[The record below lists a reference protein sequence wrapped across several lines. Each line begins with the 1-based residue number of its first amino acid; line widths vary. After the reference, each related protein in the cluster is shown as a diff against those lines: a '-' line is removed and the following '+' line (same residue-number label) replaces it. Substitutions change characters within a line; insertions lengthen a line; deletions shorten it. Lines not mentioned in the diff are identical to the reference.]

1 MLILVARRARSLRA
15 ERIIDM
21 PTGEIIARYAAAA
34 IVGYLVG
41 SIPNGVLV
49 GKLFGNRDPR
59 AHGSGKTGTTNVL
72 RTLGVGPAAL
82 VMVLDTTKGV
92 AAVLLAR
99 FVLFPAQPGA
109 TATMQAWAEAIAGLA
124 AILGH
129 NYSIFIRFAGG
140 RGVATGGGAIL
151 AMNPLA
157 FVCSV
162 FGLIVP
168 IVVTRYV
175 SLGSIIASATA
186 AIVATALAVTGHEV
200 WPHAV
205 FMILGAAFVIVSH
218 GDNIQRLLA
227 GTERRLGQPST

>member
-21 PTGEIIARYAAAA
+21 STGEIIARYAAAA

-41 SIPNGVLV
+41 SIPNGVLI

-82 VMVLDTTKGV
+82 VASLDIAKGV

-99 FVLFPAQPGA
+99 FVFFPLQPGA
-109 TATMQAWAEAIAGLA
+109 TATTQAWAEAIAGLA

-129 NYSIFIRFAGG
+129 NYSIFIRFSGG
-140 RGVATGGGAIL
+140 RGVATGALAGCFSVLVHSFFDFTLHTTANALLFLIL
-151 AMNPLA
+151 A
-157 FVCSV
+157 
-162 FGLIVP
+162 
-168 IVVTRYV
+168 
-175 SLGSIIASATA
+175 
-186 AIVATALAVTGHEV
+186 ALATQDNRVDQGSNYRRRRRRSS
-200 WPHAV
+200 
-205 FMILGAAFVIVSH
+205 SH
-218 GDNIQRLLA
+218 GAELE
-227 GTERRLGQPST
+227 TPESQPAALEEAKPA

>member
-1 MLILVARRARSLRA
+1 
-15 ERIIDM
+15 
-21 PTGEIIARYAAAA
+21 
-34 IVGYLVG
+34 
-41 SIPNGVLV
+41 
-49 GKLFGNRDPR
+49 
-59 AHGSGKTGTTNVL
+59 
-72 RTLGVGPAAL
+72 
-82 VMVLDTTKGV
+82 
-92 AAVLLAR
+92 
-99 FVLFPAQPGA
+99 
-109 TATMQAWAEAIAGLA
+109 
-124 AILGH
+124 
-129 NYSIFIRFAGG
+129 
-140 RGVATGGGAIL
+140 
-151 AMNPLA
+151 MNPLA